1 MSSSARFPHTRTVSR
16 VLFPD
21 LQQGN
26 ATAAVVYTAAAAATT
41 GRGGTQTTAAQ
52 GPCTAR
58 QSLVAQ

>member
-1 MSSSARFPHTRTVSR
+1 MSASARFPHTRTVSR

-26 ATAAVVYTAAAAATT
+26 ATTAVYTAAAAATT

-52 GPCTAR
+52 GACTAR